1 MRVHWFTLRANQW
14 PLIRETLFS
23 LVPPC
28 NSLATVLDQWRA
40 FWADTAPF
48 KGPQPQ
54 RMHCFRNYGDT
65 RTQSGA
71 HLAHLARR
79 FQDTVKKQPKQTLIV
94 RLLKTP
100 IFIDPKNYGHLASPC
115 PPPGP
120 TTSTHFITMACR
132 DKLSKIYIL
141 SLTEFSTT
149 LRNLVF
155 YQSLHTKVLSPHH
168 RISSFW
174 TFVKPLEDMKE
185 P

>member
-1 MRVHWFTLRANQW
+1 MRANQW

-23 LVPPC
+23 SVPPC

-79 FQDTVKKQPKQTLIV
+79 FQDTVKNQPKQTLIV
-94 RLLKTP
+94 RLLKTHSFLLMQK
-100 IFIDPKNYGHLASPC
+100 IKGTL
-115 PPPGP
+115 PPL
-120 TTSTHFITMACR
+120 STPWTYYKYTFFITIACI